1 MKKILMLLLMVVC
14 VNVNAETTTDR
25 EAILSVLETQRKA
38 WNMGDI
44 EGYMQGYWNN
54 DSLVFVG
61 ANGPTYGFEK
71 TLENY
76 KKSYPTNAKMGQ
88 LSFDIK
94 KVEFLSKN
102 IAFVMGRWN
111 LKRTSDEPKGHF
123 TLIFKKFKNQW
134 KIISD
139 HSS

>member
-14 VNVNAETTTDR
+14 VNVNAQTTTDR

-102 IAFVMGRWN
+102 IAFVMGGWN
-111 LKRTSDEPKGHF
+111 LKRASDAPKGHF

>member
-14 VNVNAETTTDR
+14 VNVNAQTTTDR

-111 LKRTSDEPKGHF
+111 LKRTSDAPKGHF

>member
-1 MKKILMLLLMVVC
+1 MVVC
-14 VNVNAETTTDR
+14 VNVNAQTPNDR

-38 WNMGDI
+38 WNIGDI

-61 ANGPTYGFEK
+61 ANGPTYGFNK

-102 IAFVMGRWN
+102 IAFVMGGWN
-111 LKRTSDEPKGHF
+111 LKRAVDAPKGHF